1 MVVDRRDAGRGSRR
15 RRPAGV
21 SRPGLAR
28 LRSRPPTGPSR
39 AGPAPELAGAL
50 YELPAADGG
59 GGLTVPEL
67 LAELRP
73 GVRGDICPGWRSD
86 APGVCWPGLRGAAGA
101 AADRHLGPGL
111 RLRPRL
117 AGRPRPAH
125 ADRPHR
131 FLGHRLRARSRLRAG
146 AVPLRALRRA
156 PGSAALRSAP
166 RGGRAGARLLDSGL
180 DHGADPGA
188 GDLDIQ
194 YLGRVMSH
202 RIAVIPGDGVGK
214 EVIPEGIKVL
224 SALGLSLEFEQLPWG
239 CDHYQRTGRMMP
251 DDALAVLAR
260 FDAIYLGAIGWPT
273 VPDHVSLWGC
283 LLPIRKTFDQY
294 VNLRPVRLP
303 PGVRSPLAGRGPAE
317 VDMLFVRE
325 NTEGEYSGAGG
336 RVHQGTPAEVAVE
349 VPVFTRRAIERCVR
363 YAFERARERRRRLI
377 SVTKSNASR
386 YAYVLWDEVVAGL
399 APSYPEVE
407 VERVHVDA
415 MAARMV
421 LRPDTVDVVVG
432 SNLFADVL
440 TDLGA
445 ALQGSLGL
453 AASANLSLDRA
464 GPSMFEPVH
473 GSAPDIAGRSLANPM
488 GAVWSAALMLRHLG
502 HEAEADRVER
512 AIDRVCAE
520 GRFLTGDLGGSATTS
535 EVGDAIV
542 RALGE
547 PGGRP

>member
-1 MVVDRRDAGRGSRR
+1 
-15 RRPAGV
+15 
-21 SRPGLAR
+21 
-28 LRSRPPTGPSR
+28 
-39 AGPAPELAGAL
+39 
-50 YELPAADGG
+50 
-59 GGLTVPEL
+59 
-67 LAELRP
+67 
-73 GVRGDICPGWRSD
+73 
-86 APGVCWPGLRGAAGA
+86 
-101 AADRHLGPGL
+101 
-111 RLRPRL
+111 
-117 AGRPRPAH
+117 
-125 ADRPHR
+125 
-131 FLGHRLRARSRLRAG
+131 
-146 AVPLRALRRA
+146 
-156 PGSAALRSAP
+156 
-166 RGGRAGARLLDSGL
+166 
-180 DHGADPGA
+180 
-188 GDLDIQ
+188 
-194 YLGRVMSH
+194 MSY

-224 SALGLSLEFEQLPWG
+224 SALGLPLEFEELPWG
-239 CDHYQRTGRMMP
+239 CEHYERTGRMMP
-251 DDALAVLAR
+251 EDALARLAR

-303 PGVRSPLAGRGPAE
+303 PGVRSPLAGRRPEE

-363 YAFERARERRRRLI
+363 YAFERARERRGRLI

-399 APSYPEVE
+399 APSYPQVE

-432 SNLFADVL
+432 SNLFADIL

-453 AASANLSLDRA
+453 AASANLSLDQA

-502 HEAEADRVER
+502 HEAEADQVER
-512 AIDRVCAE
+512 AIDQVCAE
-520 GRFLTGDLGGSATTS
+520 GRFLTEDLGGTATTS

-542 RALGE
+542 RALGDL
-547 PGGRP
+547 GGRS